1 MNAPDHSSPPPS
13 VPPGAHAGQPGLD
26 ALGRRPAPSRVGT
39 PLRVLALCVGS
50 IAVMT
55 PWPLLGI
62 LLTRA
67 SFDEASEAFMLFG
80 GITMFPLMVIA
91 LFGSVSEELLI
102 ALLMLVWMT
111 AAVVPGLWLGRRSR
125 SWRAVIGLLGVQMVF
140 SIAQAA
146 MGALLVLG
154 KDV

>member
-1 MNAPDHSSPPPS
+1 
-13 VPPGAHAGQPGLD
+13 
-26 ALGRRPAPSRVGT
+26 
-39 PLRVLALCVGS
+39 
-50 IAVMT
+50 MT

-91 LFGSVSEELLI
+91 LFGSISEELLI
-102 ALLMLVWMT
+102 SLLMLVWMT
-111 AAVVPGLWLGRRSR
+111 AAVVPGLWLGRRPR
-125 SWRAVIGLLGVQMVF
+125 SWRAVIGLLGAQMMF
-140 SIAQAA
+140 SIAQAV

-154 KDV
+154 KNV